1 MGKARQAVET
11 AGQVSGTVAAVA
23 PQVVERRA
31 CWEPQEAKQT
41 PWGSPARH
49 ALRPVVALPEVGPA
63 EHPALARLHLHRE
76 AQTCA
81 CTHPARVIAGQSV
94 EFAQPVVIVQ
104 QKAAGLSVQTVAGKS
119 W

>member
-1 MGKARQAVET
+1 MGKARQVVET
-11 AGQVSGTVAAVA
+11 AGKVSGTVAAEA
-23 PQVVERRA
+23 PQVVEHRA

-49 ALRPVVALPEVGPA
+49 ALRPVVVLPEVAPA
-63 EHPALARLHLHRE
+63 EHPAVARLHLHRE

-94 EFAQPVVIVQ
+94 EFAQPVVTVQ
-104 QKAAGLSVQTVAGKS
+104 QEAAGLSVQAVAGKS
-119 W
+119 G